1 MLRAMKYQ
9 DFVPEFSGLWKQNT
23 VAQEHHRFTSS
34 PSQTDPPVAS
44 FLTPST
50 TERRHHMRS
59 ATLTT
64 ISHITRRFLLLLPIV
79 MFLGCSSDDDGG
91 GTTTNP
97 PAASGN
103 QFAYV
108 VNYFGDNVQAFTT
121 DGNGELTMVGNP
133 ITVGSHPHNVNVDKA
148 GRFVYI
154 SNHDS
159 NFVSGYTINSAT
171 GSLTPIHPAPGSPV
185 TDPTD
190 PTNNNPHWSAFD
202 TTGQF
207 LYVIAGIPPALSTLK
222 SYSINGTTGV
232 LTQIGTTGPLAQCS
246 HGHNVTVSPNNNF
259 VYVACEDSGVVY
271 SFQRDPNG
279 VSINGVLTA
288 VPGPAGAPATAPSAA
303 VDPTSSFL
311 FVGATNS
318 VTVFNINSSNGTI
331 SPIQPQSNFT
341 AENTTHSLTLSNGHL
356 YTANIND
363 STVSAFSINAGVL
376 TPLAGSPF
384 ATGGTPNQVVVH
396 PNGLVLFTADQTT
409 NTVTRFI
416 VDGNGTLT
424 PNGNAATF
432 SIGSGTNGMGLT
444 NK

>member
-1 MLRAMKYQ
+1 
-9 DFVPEFSGLWKQNT
+9 
-23 VAQEHHRFTSS
+23 
-34 PSQTDPPVAS
+34 
-44 FLTPST
+44 
-50 TERRHHMRS
+50 MRS
-59 ATLTT
+59 ATLPR
-64 ISHITRRFLLLLPIV
+64 ISQIRRRFFFLLPIV
-79 MFLGCSSDDDGG
+79 MFLGCSGDDDGG
-91 GTTTNP
+91 GTPANP

-108 VNYFGDNVQAFTT
+108 VNYFGDNVQAFTS
-121 DGNGELTMVGNP
+121 DGNGNLTLVGNP
-133 ITVGSHPHNVNVDKA
+133 LTVGSHPHNVNVDKA

-159 NFVSGYTINSAT
+159 NFVSGYTINSSD
-171 GSLTPIHPAPGSPV
+171 GSLIPINPAAGSPV
-185 TDPTD
+185 TDSTD

-202 TTGQF
+202 QTGQF
-207 LYVIAGIPPALSTLK
+207 LYVIAGVPPALSTLK

-246 HGHNVTVSPNNNF
+246 HGHNVVVTPNNNF
-259 VYVACEDSGVVY
+259 VYVACEDSAVIYAFRHDTNTGQLTNLGATVVIG
-271 SFQRDPNG
+271 QN
-279 VSINGVLTA
+279 
-288 VPGPAGAPATAPSAA
+288 GAPPTAPSAVA
-303 VDPTSSFL
+303 DPTSSFL

-318 VTVFNINSSNGTI
+318 VTVFNINPNNGTI
-331 SPIQPQSNFT
+331 APIQGQSNFVSG
-341 AENTTHSLTLSNGHL
+341 NSPHNLTLDANGHL
-356 YTANIND
+356 YTANLND

-416 VDGNGTLT
+416 VNGNGTLT

-432 SIGSGTNGMGLT
+432 PVGSGTNGMGLT

>member
-1 MLRAMKYQ
+1 
-9 DFVPEFSGLWKQNT
+9 
-23 VAQEHHRFTSS
+23 
-34 PSQTDPPVAS
+34 
-44 FLTPST
+44 
-50 TERRHHMRS
+50 MRS

-64 ISHITRRFLLLLPIV
+64 IPHISRRFFLLFPIV
-79 MFLGCSSDDDGG
+79 MFLGCGGDDNGGG

-108 VNYFGDNVQAFTT
+108 VNYFGDNVQAFTS
-121 DGNGELTMVGNP
+121 DGNGNLTAVGTP
-133 ITVGSHPHNVNVDKA
+133 MTTGSHPHNVNVDKA

-171 GSLTPIHPAPGSPV
+171 GSLTPMNPAPGSPV
-185 TDPTD
+185 TDSTD
-190 PTNNNPHWSAFD
+190 PTNNNPHWSVFD
-202 TTGQF
+202 TTGQL
-207 LYVIAGIPPALSTLK
+207 LYVIAGIPPAFSTLK
-222 SYSINGTTGV
+222 TFTVNATTGA

-246 HGHNVTVSPNNNF
+246 HGHNVTISPNNSF
-259 VYVACEDSGVVY
+259 VYVACDLSGVVY

-279 VSINGVLTA
+279 VAINGVLTA

-318 VTVFNINSSNGTI
+318 VTVFNINPSNGTI
-331 SPIQPQSNFT
+331 TPIQPQSNFQ
-341 AENTTHSLTLSNGHL
+341 AGNTPHSLTLSNGHL
-356 YTANIND
+356 YTANLNAD
-363 STVSAFSINAGVL
+363 TVSAFSINAGVL
-376 TPLAGSPF
+376 TQLAGSPF
-384 ATGGTPNQVVVH
+384 PTGGTPNQVVVH

-409 NTVTRFI
+409 NTVTRFT
-416 VDGNGTLT
+416 VNGDGTLA

-432 SIGSGTNGMGLT
+432 PAQSGTNGMGLT
-444 NK
+444 NM

>member
-1 MLRAMKYQ
+1 MSRA
-9 DFVPEFSGLWKQNT
+9 
-23 VAQEHHRFTSS
+23 
-34 PSQTDPPVAS
+34 
-44 FLTPST
+44 TP
-50 TERRHHMRS
+50 
-59 ATLTT
+59 TT
-64 ISHITRRFLLLLPIV
+64 IHQINRRFFVLLPIV
-79 MFLGCSSDDDGG
+79 MFLGCSSGDDGGG
-91 GTTTNP
+91 GTTTSP
-97 PAASGN
+97 PGAGN

-108 VNYFGDNVQAFTT
+108 VNYFGNTVQAFTS
-121 DGNGELTMVGNP
+121 DGNGNLTMVGNQP
-133 ITVGSHPHNVNVDKA
+133 IPTGTHPHNVNVDKA

-159 NFVSGYTINSAT
+159 NFVSGFKINSSD
-171 GSLTPIHPAPGSPV
+171 GSLMPINPAAGSPV
-185 TDPTD
+185 TDSSD
-190 PTNNNPHWSAFD
+190 PTNNNPHWSVFD

-207 LYVIAGIPPALSTLK
+207 LYVIAGVPPALSTLK
-222 SYSINGTTGV
+222 SYSINGTTGG

-246 HGHNVTVSPNNNF
+246 HGHNVTISPNNNF
-259 VYVACEDSGVVY
+259 LYVACEDSAVVY

-279 VSINGVLTA
+279 VAINGNPTLVT
-288 VPGPAGAPATAPSAA
+288 GQNGAPPTAPTVA
-303 VDPTSSFL
+303 VDAASSFL

-318 VTVFNINSSNGTI
+318 VTVFNINANNGTI
-331 SPIQPQSNFT
+331 APIQGQSNFVSG
-341 AENTTHSLTLSNGHL
+341 NTTHNLTLDSNGHL

-376 TPLAGSPF
+376 TQLAGSPF

-416 VDGNGTLT
+416 VNGNGTLT

-432 SIGSGTNGMGLT
+432 PVGSGTNGMGLT